1 MTVEKI
7 AQIAHEINAD
17 YCRSIG
23 DNTQPTWE
31 NAPEWQKSSIINGV
45 KFHLQN
51 PDASPSA
58 SHESWL
64 KQKTEEGWK
73 YGEVKN
79 TETKEHP
86 CFLPYE
92 QLPVEQRSKDYLFKQ
107 VVNSLKNLL
116 VDEIAKEEPTAEREL
131 TFGEKLV
138 GLTFNPSG
146 DPKVQRAKELC
157 AELADLIRN
166 NSFES
171 HNKLYNLLT
180 SEQESNFY
188 EIKNN
193 LLNNTY
199 CEILN
204 AQMYAVKVLTLKY

>member
-31 NAPEWQKSSIINGV
+31 NATEWQKNSFINGV
-45 KFHLQN
+45 KFHLEN

-64 KQKTEEGWK
+64 KQKEEEGWM

-86 CFLPYE
+86 CFMPYDH
-92 QLPVEQRSKDYLFKQ
+92 LPVEQKSKDYLFKQ
-107 VVNSLKNLL
+107 VVNSLKSLL
-116 VDEIAKEEPTAEREL
+116 VDEISKQEPTAEREL
-131 TFGEKLV
+131 TFGERLV

-157 AELADLIRN
+157 AELADLIN
-166 NSFES
+166 DNTMES
-171 HNKLYNLLT
+171 HNKTSDLLT
-180 SEQESNFY
+180 SNLS

-204 AQMYAVKVLTLKY
+204 AQMNAVKVLTFKY